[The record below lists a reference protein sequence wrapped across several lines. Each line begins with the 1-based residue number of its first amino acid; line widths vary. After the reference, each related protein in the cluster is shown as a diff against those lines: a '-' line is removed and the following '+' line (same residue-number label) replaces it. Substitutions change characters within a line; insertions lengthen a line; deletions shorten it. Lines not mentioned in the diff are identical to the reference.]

1 MPRFVCE
8 LAPAGTVC
16 GAAAIPQATASCKL
30 NIKFYSVFYSDI
42 VQRNAPPSE
51 KGKEWKKTNSMLRER
66 DSWTHVSR
74 GQAQKSRTRRQL
86 LLCTMLPAVL
96 LASFFVSAIFTVGH
110 LGQRARA
117 AMLRREHAMAKLI
130 DDERKRGGIVY
141 RSPVHWGGTHAAR
154 GAQLLHQD
162 STHTISSDDDTAA
175 ATAAA
180 ATPPRPSSASSQ
192 PAAEQ
197 QLQRR
202 LREGRAERLE
212 QQEDG
217 LRGQQ
222 QPAQVQ
228 MPQQRRRDPAVASEH
243 KTSAAAVL
251 SPS

>member
-1 MPRFVCE
+1 
-8 LAPAGTVC
+8 
-16 GAAAIPQATASCKL
+16 
-30 NIKFYSVFYSDI
+30 
-42 VQRNAPPSE
+42 
-51 KGKEWKKTNSMLRER
+51 MLRER
-66 DSWTHVSR
+66 DSWTHGSR

-96 LASFFVSAIFTVGH
+96 LASFFISAIFTVGH

-141 RSPVHWGGTHAAR
+141 RSPVHWGDTHAAR

-175 ATAAA
+175 ATAAAA